1 MNSLARFAHAH
12 SSQSL
17 PFSLSSMLRKQSKP
31 GRVWRKGGPYPVQSL
46 CRALC
51 CHSSKTEPT
60 TDHPSVRPSAG
71 LSIRPSLRLGK
82 ALKAARVVS
91 GGRPWEGG
99 RRRRLHFTAE
109 SISGGGQTEAE
120 DIVLSRPRHSARK
133 AICKVAGLGKTL
145 EMYPR

>member
-1 MNSLARFAHAH
+1 MPTLLNLSHSASRLCYESSPSQGGSGGREGLIPFNHCVVPFAAT
-12 SSQSL
+12 L
-17 PFSLSSMLRKQSKP
+17 PKP
-31 GRVWRKGGPYPVQSL
+31 NQQ
-46 CRALC
+46 
-51 CHSSKTEPT
+51 PT

-145 EMYPR
+145 EMYLR